1 MSFKK
6 DALLHKLQDENEQLK
21 FFKKQTRRIK
31 KGILYRFIDYYTID
45 ELERL
50 DMRLVADKF
59 VESGEGNN
67 DSND

>member
-1 MSFKK
+1 MSPEEKK
-6 DALLHKLQDENEQLK
+6 RFDKNALLHKLQDERES
-21 FFKKQTRRIK
+21 
-31 KGILYRFIDYYTID
+31 ILYKFIDYYTID

-50 DMRLVADKF
+50 DMKLVADKF